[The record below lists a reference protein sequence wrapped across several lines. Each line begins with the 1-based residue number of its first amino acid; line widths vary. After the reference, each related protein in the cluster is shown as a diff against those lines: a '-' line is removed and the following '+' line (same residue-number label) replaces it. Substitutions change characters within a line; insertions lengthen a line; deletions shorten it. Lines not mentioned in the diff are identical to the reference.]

1 MILYLCSYICNN
13 IQPMKI
19 KYYAIQFAIA
29 LVLFPEIVA
38 NSANQEIKVGFEI
51 KAPFIIKNNEH
62 FEGVCIDLWEKVAD
76 SLNIKYT
83 TQVFTL
89 DGLIRAVENGEIDL
103 AVSPLT
109 VTASR
114 IKRVGF
120 SQPYYITNLA
130 FATRAEKDKGWVD
143 FFSDLFSM
151 NFLKAFSTLFFIIL
165 IFGTVVWLTERKRN
179 PNQFREGMKGVGD
192 GIWWSAVTMSTVGY
206 GDKSPITPAGR
217 VLSMIWMF
225 TAVIV
230 ISGLTASIS
239 SSLTVHKLKASISKF
254 DDLRNI
260 SVGCVSGSGTAE
272 FLEHY
277 KIDYK
282 DFNTVQDGL
291 LAVDNDSLDAFV
303 YDEAILQYFV
313 NKDKYAEIIKVIPSA
328 YFKEYFSFASNN
340 DQLLKEINEVLI
352 GIIESS
358 AWEDDLEKYGI
369 EYRD

>member
-1 MILYLCSYICNN
+1 MLN
-13 IQPMKI
+13 
-19 KYYAIQFAIA
+19 
-29 LVLFPEIVA
+29 A
-38 NSANQEIKVGFEI
+38 NTSTVREIKVGVEI
-51 KAPFIIKNNEH
+51 KAPFVIKNNKH
-62 FEGVCIDLWEKVAD
+62 YEGVCIDLWEKVAD

-83 TQVFTL
+83 TAEYTL
-89 DGLIRAVENGEIDL
+89 SGLIDAVESGEIDL

-120 SQPYYITNLA
+120 TQPYYITNLA
-130 FATRAEKDKGWVD
+130 FATRAKRDSSWLA

-151 NFLKAFSTLFFIIL
+151 DFFKAFSTLFFIIL
-165 IFGTVVWLTERKRN
+165 VFGTVVWLTERKQN
-179 PNQFREGMKGVGD
+179 SGQFRKGVKGVGD

-206 GDKSPITPAGR
+206 GDKSPVTTTGR
-217 VLSMIWMF
+217 ILSMIWMF

-239 SSLTVHKLKASISKF
+239 SSLTVHKLKASVSTF
-254 DDLRNI
+254 DDLRKI
-260 SVGCVSGSGTAE
+260 SVGCVPGSSTAE

-277 KIDYK
+277 KINYK
-282 DFNTVQDGL
+282 DFNTVEQGL
-291 LAVDNDSLDAFV
+291 RAVDSDSLDAFV
-303 YDEAILQYFV
+303 YDEALLKYFV
-313 NKDKYAEIIKVIPSA
+313 HRDKFAEIIKVIPSA
-328 YFKEYFSFASNN
+328 YFKEYFSFASND
-340 DQLLKEINEVLI
+340 DQLLKDVNEVLI

>member
-1 MILYLCSYICNN
+1 
-13 IQPMKI
+13 MKI
-19 KYYAIQFAIA
+19 INNFWIFVIT
-29 LVLFPEIVA
+29 LILLPVIDA

-51 KAPFIIKNNEH
+51 KAPFIIKNNKH

-83 TQVFTL
+83 TQVYTL
-89 DGLIRAVENGEIDL
+89 DGLITAVESGEIDL

-114 IKRVGF
+114 IKRIGF
-120 SQPYYITNLA
+120 TQPYYITNLA
-130 FATRAEKDKGWVD
+130 FATKAKKDNNWID
-143 FFSDLFSM
+143 FFTDLFSRD
-151 NFLKAFSTLFFIIL
+151 FLKAFSTLFLIIL

-179 PNQFREGMKGVGD
+179 PVQFREGMKGVGD

-206 GDKSPITPAGR
+206 GDKSPVTTTGR
-217 VLSMIWMF
+217 ILSMIWMF

-239 SSLTVHKLKASISKF
+239 SSLTVHKLKTSVSTF
-254 DDLRNI
+254 DDLRKI
-260 SVGCVSGSGTAE
+260 SVGCVPGSGTAE

-277 KIDYK
+277 KIEYK
-282 DFNTVQDGL
+282 DFNKVKDGL
-291 LAVDNDSLDAFV
+291 DAVNSGSIDAFV
-303 YDEAILQYFV
+303 YDEAILKYFV
-313 NKDKYAEIIKVIPSA
+313 DKDKYAEIIKVIPSA

-340 DQLLKEINEVLI
+340 DQLLKEIDEVLI